1 MSLYAERIENFN
13 RSLESAREHA
23 QSVASQVE
31 NLQGINRDPTKSL
44 FNKVNDTVGV
54 VSGTIG
60 QAAQIYHTYKHGKVL
75 TFLEQHD
82 INEALGKAGNGG
94 LKNAGNE
101 TLNTIDQA
109 RNAPRAGLAPNSGD
123 LQLPK
128 ANELVSSLKGRVI
141 GNESELSSPADL
153 GQLVGRTTA
162 LQDKADNISQDDV
175 NNILSTNAPRHTG
188 AEPPVST
195 PQGGRELAPE
205 VETNLDDLVAAR
217 EAAGRQPPALPA
229 EAGEDV
235 TRNFLSRPLPAE
247 GAGKVLADAEQ
258 PIGSSLLG
266 EAAEALQ
273 PIKINTNAISGG
285 EESLQNVAN
294 IGEDVAGG
302 VSKAKNIAGGIGK
315 AVSNTLGKF
324 SGEGGGEALGDS
336 VAAGMEAAA
345 PETGAAAPLVAAVG
359 GLVALGTTIAGIF
372 HKNKPPPPVVAPPPP
387 AAAQI
392 GADLSVSK

>member
-13 RSLESAREHA
+13 RSLDSAREHA

-31 NLQGINRDPTKSL
+31 NLQNINRDPTKSL

-54 VSGTIG
+54 VGGTVG

-101 TLNTIDQA
+101 TLNTIDQV

-175 NNILSTNAPRHTG
+175 NNILSTNAPR
-188 AEPPVST
+188 
-195 PQGGRELAPE
+195 QELAPE

-217 EAAGRQPPALPA
+217 EAAGRPPPALPA

-258 PIGSSLLG
+258 PIGSSILG

-315 AVSNTLGKF
+315 AISNTLGKF

-345 PETGAAAPLVAAVG
+345 PETGPAAPLVAAVG